1 MSKTIE
7 IRNGR
12 LFKKKLSFP
21 ELTGGD
27 SSILFGVMDE
37 HYRNTVNVT
46 GDDGP
51 VVLFHV
57 DHIGRG
63 VQIVARNKH
72 LVQLRLPAPSTSYD
86 IALFCD
92 MVARVAKVWGASSFY
107 DVDSGDEIPLTG
119 LDHFKEELAAEQKT
133 ALLSL
138 ASTGNDPLTLPCG
151 FLPISFHPGELRHFA
166 ADMDS
171 FAMFLHSRQEMAP
184 YYSIGLLASDPS
196 GSPVGKYVVLDDSYC
211 VIPIEPDVKVESGG
225 KMRAVENY
233 RVTYCPETDG
243 GKAWEMPYQS
253 FVDAVPA
260 EYKQSFD
267 ATHLLLLPMPPE
279 MLASVFQ

>member
-7 IRNGR
+7 IRNGQ
-12 LFKKKLSFP
+12 LFKKKMSFP

-27 SSILFGVMDE
+27 NSILFGVMDE

-151 FLPISFHPGELRHFA
+151 FLPISFHPGELRYFA

-171 FAMFLHSRQEMAP
+171 FAMFLHSGRKWHRIIPLVYLPATRPGAP
-184 YYSIGLLASDPS
+184 WVNTWFWMI
-196 GSPVGKYVVLDDSYC
+196 
-211 VIPIEPDVKVESGG
+211 VIVSS
-225 KMRAVENY
+225 
-233 RVTYCPETDG
+233 
-243 GKAWEMPYQS
+243 QS
-253 FVDAVPA
+253 
-260 EYKQSFD
+260 SL
-267 ATHLLLLPMPPE
+267 T
-279 MLASVFQ
+279 